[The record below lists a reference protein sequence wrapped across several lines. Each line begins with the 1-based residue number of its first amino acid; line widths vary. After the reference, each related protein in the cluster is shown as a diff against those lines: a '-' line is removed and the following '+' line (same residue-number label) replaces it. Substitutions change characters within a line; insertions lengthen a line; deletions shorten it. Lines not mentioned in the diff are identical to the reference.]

1 MTEEGEFDEFIR
13 SLSESTMNFL
23 LAGGEGTNL
32 VLSQMMDGKN
42 TNIVDEDGGHLATVG
57 ASYNGI
63 APPQIWLLMSDEAE
77 RSGDEDMLT
86 TIIEVMMTFT
96 SGVIELC
103 NTAITVYPANDLIRR
118 AIFNSMGFK
127 EITSFH
133 VSFEDAGV
141 QTPKQIM
148 AIFGF
153 AEAINP

>member
-1 MTEEGEFDEFIR
+1 MTEEGEFDEFIG
-13 SLSESTMNFL
+13 SLSESTVSFL
-23 LAGGEGTNL
+23 LAGGEDANL

-42 TNIVDEDGGHLATVG
+42 TNIVDEDGRHLATVG

-77 RSGDEDMLT
+77 RSGDEDILG
-86 TIIEVMMTFT
+86 TIIETIMTFT
-96 SGVIELC
+96 SSVIEVC

-118 AIFNSMGFK
+118 AIFGSMGFK

-153 AEAINP
+153 ASAINQ